1 MNHKRRGGALR
12 KELRSQRRQ
21 RTAKGRREERDF
33 TEFQWYN
40 QYLVRIGEVEEE
52 NSRLTTMF
60 PVGATQ

>member
-1 MNHKRRGGALR
+1 M
-12 KELRSQRRQ
+12 RSQGRQ

>member
-1 MNHKRRGGALR
+1 MRN
-12 KELRSQRRQ
+12 QRRQ
-21 RTAKGRREERDF
+21 RTAKGKREEGDF

-60 PVGATQ
+60 LVGATQ